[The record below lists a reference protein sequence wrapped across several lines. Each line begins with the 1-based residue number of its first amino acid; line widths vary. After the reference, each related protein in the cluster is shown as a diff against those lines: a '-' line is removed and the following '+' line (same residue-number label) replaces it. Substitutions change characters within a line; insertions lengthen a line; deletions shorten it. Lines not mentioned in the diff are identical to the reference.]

1 MVHCTKCGRQNE
13 DSAKFCVN
21 CGYELSPE
29 KPKEREEDQC
39 FGPRSREKEECFG
52 LPYGGVIAGV
62 VFGLF
67 IVIIGF
73 ATLFEMDVG
82 RFIGPLVVVII
93 GILIIAG
100 AIYGLSRRPRR

>member
-13 DSAKFCVN
+13 DGAKFCVN
-21 CGYELSPE
+21 CGAKLSPE
-29 KPKEREEDQC
+29 GLREKEEDEC

-52 LPYGGVIAGV
+52 LPYGGAIAGV

-73 ATLFEMDVG
+73 ATLFEIDVG